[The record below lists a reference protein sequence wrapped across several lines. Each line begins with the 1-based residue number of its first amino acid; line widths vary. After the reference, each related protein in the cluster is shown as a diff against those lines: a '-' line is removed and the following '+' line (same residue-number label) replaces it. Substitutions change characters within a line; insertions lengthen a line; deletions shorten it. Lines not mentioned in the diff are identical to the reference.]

1 MHKTCVLPR
10 IQKLLLHFN
19 GLKFGAYL
27 IVIVLFSLRDF
38 FFWLVKFQFLNKNT
52 SADECFWDFFFKFN
66 DPSSYSLSMFYV
78 LLAGCFECF

>member
-1 MHKTCVLPR
+1 MCASTYSKIIITLQWFKIWR
-10 IQKLLLHFN
+10 LFN
-19 GLKFGAYL
+19 SNCFIFFK
-27 IVIVLFSLRDF
+27 RF

>member
-38 FFWLVKFQFLNKNT
+38 FFGWLN
-52 SADECFWDFFFKFN
+52 FN
-66 DPSSYSLSMFYV
+66 F
-78 LLAGCFECF
+78 